1 MKCIIFIPPTNER
14 KTTVARSHPRL
25 LTESSRLTG
34 LPHFDRI
41 CRASVIVIVMSL
53 DWLVVS
59 VLALAL
65 GGVSLRAKLCS
76 GYLSYNSEASSTSEL
91 HQMVY
96 IRSAE
101 TGGGP
106 SNPSRQQ
113 FGGASPDQS
122 GSCGM
127 YDPHK
132 NVLCGFGYH
141 FLHYR

>member
-1 MKCIIFIPPTNER
+1 
-14 KTTVARSHPRL
+14 
-25 LTESSRLTG
+25 
-34 LPHFDRI
+34 
-41 CRASVIVIVMSL
+41 MSL

-91 HQMVY
+91 HQSCTRWY
-96 IRSAE
+96 ILE

-132 NVLCGFGYH
+132 NVLCGLGYH
-141 FLHYR
+141 FLHYG

>member
-1 MKCIIFIPPTNER
+1 
-14 KTTVARSHPRL
+14 
-25 LTESSRLTG
+25 
-34 LPHFDRI
+34 
-41 CRASVIVIVMSL
+41 MSL

-91 HQMVY
+91 HQSCTRWY
-96 IRSAE
+96 ILE

-141 FLHYR
+141 FLHYG